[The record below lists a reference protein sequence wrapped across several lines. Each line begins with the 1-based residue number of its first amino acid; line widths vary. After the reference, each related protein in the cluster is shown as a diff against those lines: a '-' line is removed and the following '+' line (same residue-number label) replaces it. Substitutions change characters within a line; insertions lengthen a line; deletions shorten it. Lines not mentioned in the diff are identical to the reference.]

1 MERTIKFYDKEFKK
15 EVSHTFKVESE
26 DFWEEF
32 KDGNQ
37 TYDIHY
43 HEDGDKDL
51 ICVYRVH
58 NNTTDTSC
66 VIYSEKIFEEC

>member
-1 MERTIKFYDKEFKK
+1 MERTIKFYDKEFEK
-15 EVSHTFKVESE
+15 EVSHTFRIEEECFWVEFS
-26 DFWEEF
+26 
-32 KDGNQ
+32 DGNQ

-51 ICVYRVH
+51 ICVYRVI
-58 NNTTDTSC
+58 NGVTDTSN